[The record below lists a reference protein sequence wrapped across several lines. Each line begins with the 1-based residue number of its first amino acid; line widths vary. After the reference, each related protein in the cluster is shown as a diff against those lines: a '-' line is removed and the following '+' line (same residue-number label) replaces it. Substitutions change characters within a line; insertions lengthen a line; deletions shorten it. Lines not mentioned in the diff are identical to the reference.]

1 MEGTFSPSDFTG
13 LLRGKQ
19 MSDLI
24 KMILDGN
31 VYVRVQTLSAPLGEI
46 QGKVEPQGLQGEQT
60 NALAQSQNQS
70 NASGQKGQF
79 FADLTGQGVTPPRTT
94 NATGKAT
101 FAVTDGANK
110 MSYSVKADIN
120 KVTDVFLSASSGG
133 RYNDLVVLRVAQLR
147 TALLVQ
153 LKER

>member
-1 MEGTFSPSDFTG
+1 MPVD
-13 LLRGKQ
+13 K
-19 MSDLI
+19 
-24 KMILDGN
+24 
-31 VYVRVQTLSAPLGEI
+31 
-46 QGKVEPQGLQGEQT
+46 
-60 NALAQSQNQS
+60 
-70 NASGQKGQF
+70 KGQF

-133 RYNDLVVLRVAQLR
+133 RYNDLVVLRSQLR